1 VSKKR
6 EYFPAV
12 GTIAGAQGRQPSS
25 FATDTTTL
33 FLILTLLLGSDKM
46 LIELAKGAL
55 LKAGKPLKV
64 NTGATMFK
72 TKILASI

>member
-12 GTIAGAQGRQPSS
+12 GTIAGSQGRQPSS

-55 LKAGKPLKV
+55 LKAGKPLTV